1 MATTPRP
8 RGALPPDA
16 ARALPADWALEP
28 DWELEPDWAL
38 EPDGRPSTNVLVG
51 HGSQVP
57 PPDGGRGATGAP
69 HSDSK
74 VTQPHAT
81 SQRRGDPSDRRIRR
95 AWAIFAG
102 AFVLLALIVALRLVA
117 GGAQALDWIIVG
129 LLIVVGVTSLRH
141 RQAVAAMEMGRRGEA
156 ESFARI
162 LSGLSRS
169 VSPDAIVRAIVEE
182 LGTATNADHVVIV
195 RRRPDAMVLEATLTS
210 TRPGVP
216 DSSTILPIRDLTDPM
231 DPDAELVTDS
241 ATDSVGVA
249 VPVTVEVGVLAGDGD
264 DRTIRRRDSWRERGD
279 RAWADLAARVG
290 AGAADD
296 DDDDD
301 AARAARATHAPS
313 VEQAIADRIAAR
325 VRRTYGLSHTLAAPL
340 TAAPLTSEHGV
351 IGAIVISRRV
361 ADAWPETTRRL
372 LGGAALE
379 ASTALARVYSHR
391 AAETQ
396 ASTDALTGL
405 PNRRYFDEFC
415 GLLARRRRAEDAVG
429 VVMIDIDLFK
439 RLNDTYGHD
448 TGDEVLRAVGGAIIA
463 AVREDDVPARYGGE
477 EFVVLLR
484 NPSREVALEVGE
496 RVRAAVRG
504 LDLRDLGVPRVT
516 VSVGV
521 AVAQMPDEPIADLIK
536 SADRA
541 LYRAKRAGRDRVVA
555 A

>member
-1 MATTPRP
+1 MA
-8 RGALPPDA
+8 
-16 ARALPADWALEP
+16 
-28 DWELEPDWAL
+28 
-38 EPDGRPSTNVLVG
+38 
-51 HGSQVP
+51 HGPQVP
-57 PPDGGRGATGAP
+57 HLGGGRSATGAP

-102 AFVLLALIVALRLVA
+102 AFLLLATIVALRLVA

-129 LLIVVGVTSLRH
+129 LLIVVGLTSLRH

-216 DSSTILPIRDLTDPM
+216 DSSTILPIRDLMDPL
-231 DPDAELVTDS
+231 DPDADP
-241 ATDSVGVA
+241 VA
-249 VPVTVEVGVLAGDGD
+249 VPVAVGVGVPTGDGD
-264 DRTIRRRDSWRERGD
+264 ERAVRRRDSLRERGD
-279 RAWADLAARVG
+279 RVWADLSARVG
-290 AGAADD
+290 AGDD
-296 DDDDD
+296 GDD
-301 AARAARATHAPS
+301 AASAARATHPPS
-313 VEQAIADRIAAR
+313 AEQAIADRIAAR

-340 TAAPLTSEHGV
+340 TAAPLTSEHGVVEHGV

-429 VVMIDIDLFK
+429 VLMIDIDLFK
-439 RLNDTYGHD
+439 RLNDTHGHD

-496 RVRAAVRG
+496 RVRVAVRG
-504 LDLRDLGVPRVT
+504 LDLRELGVSRVT

-521 AVAQMPDEPIADLIK
+521 AVAQLPDEPIADLVK